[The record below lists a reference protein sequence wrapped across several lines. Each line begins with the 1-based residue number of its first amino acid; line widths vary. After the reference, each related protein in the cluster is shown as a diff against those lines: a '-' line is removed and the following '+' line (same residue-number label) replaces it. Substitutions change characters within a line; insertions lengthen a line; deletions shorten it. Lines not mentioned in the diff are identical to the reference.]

1 MQLITSLQ
9 LLCTIFWPFQFML
22 FFSLPLCVAY
32 FYFFFS
38 SFLFHSWSTQIPLSA
53 GSLLKVFKPQ
63 TWLLAELDTARVVRA
78 FHPSQLSSP
87 SRMQSLFQNSTHF
100 SLVIC
105 AHISS
110 VLQYLGLCAF
120 NDLILFSN
128 QNSSGSWSKHN
139 IIVMHLTSDMC
150 FYIFIIF
157 TYD

>member
-1 MQLITSLQ
+1 
-9 LLCTIFWPFQFML
+9 ML
-22 FFSLPLCVAY
+22 FFSLPLYVAY
-32 FYFFFS
+32 FYFFFFFFP

-63 TWLLAELDTARVVRA
+63 TWLLAELDTARVARA
-78 FHPSQLSSP
+78 FHLSQLSST
-87 SRMQSLFQNSTHF
+87 SRMQSLLQNSTHF

-120 NDLILFSN
+120 NDLILFPN
-128 QNSSGSWSKHN
+128 QISPGSWSKHN